1 MNIVK
6 KKQFKAESKK
16 LLDMMINAI
25 YTNKEIFLRELIS
38 NASDAIDKLYYR
50 SLTAKNM
57 KINKDDLQIRIAMDK
72 EKRTITII
80 DNGIGMTEE
89 ELETNLGT
97 IAKSGSELFKENN
110 EKKKD
115 IDIIGQFGVGFY
127 SAFMISNQVVVKSKS
142 IDSKNA
148 YCWISSGAEGYSIEE
163 CEKKENGTEII
174 LSLKENTDEINYDEF
189 LEEYTIERLIKKYSD
204 YIHYPIKMTIT
215 KETKKEDSE
224 ETTIEKEYKTLN
236 SMIPIWKKTKEKV
249 KEEEYND
256 FYTDKFYDYEKP
268 IRIFRN
274 VVEGRV
280 SYTSLLFIPSHAPYD
295 YYTKE
300 YEKGLQLYSK
310 GVMIMEKCSELLP
323 DYFSFVKGLID
334 SEDISL
340 NISRETTQE
349 NYQIEQIAKT
359 LETKIKKELET
370 MLQED
375 RKNYETFFESFGSQL
390 KYGIY
395 SSYGMKKEMLSD
407 LLLYISSK
415 DKKYITLKEYVA
427 NMSTDQDII
436 YYACGETIEKID
448 LLPQVESVK
457 EKDFEILYLTDY
469 MDEFVLKTMQEYDGK
484 KFMNVADEKMNL
496 DTEEEKEALKKANE
510 KNQEL
515 FQKMKEY
522 LKEEVNT
529 IQYTH
534 RLKNHPVCL
543 TSKGEVSLEME
554 KVLNAMPNNQN
565 VKAEITMEINENHE
579 ICKKLE
585 ELYQK
590 KDFEALEK
598 YTKILFAQARLIE
611 GLSIENP
618 TEISN
623 LVCELLSK

>member
-1 MNIVK
+1 MK

-50 SLTAKNM
+50 SLTEKNI
-57 KINKDDLQIRIAMDK
+57 KTKKEDLEIRLSLDK
-72 EKRTITII
+72 ENRTITIS
-80 DNGIGMTEE
+80 DNGVGMTEE
-89 ELETNLGT
+89 ELENNLGT
-97 IAKSGSELFKENN
+97 IAKSGSELFKEKND
-110 EKKKD
+110 KKKD

-127 SAFMISNQVVVKSKS
+127 SAFMVSNQVEVKSKS
-142 IDSKNA
+142 IDSDKA
-148 YCWISSGAEGYSIEE
+148 YCWSSTGAEGYTINE
-163 CEKKENGTEII
+163 CEKKENGTEIV
-174 LSLKENTDEINYDEF
+174 LSLKENSEEVNYDEF

-204 YIHYPIKMTIT
+204 YIRYPIKMMIT
-215 KETKKEDSE
+215 RETKKEESE
-224 ETTIEKEYKTLN
+224 KTVTETEDKTLN
-236 SMIPIWKKTKEKV
+236 SMIPIWKKTNSKKS
-249 KEEEYND
+249 EEEYND

-268 IRIFRN
+268 IHTFRN

-310 GVMIMEKCSELLP
+310 GVMIMEKCSDLLP
-323 DYFSFVKGLID
+323 DYFSFVKGLVD

-349 NYQIEQIAKT
+349 NFQIEQIAKT

-370 MLQED
+370 MLQEE
-375 RKNYETFFESFGSQL
+375 RENYEKFFETFGTQL

-395 SSYGMKKEMLSD
+395 SSYGMKKEMLAD
-407 LLLYISSK
+407 LLLYTSSK
-415 DKKYITLKEYVA
+415 EKKYITLKEYVE
-427 NMSTDQDII
+427 NMSNEQDMI

-457 EKDFEILYLTDY
+457 EKGFEILYLTDY
-469 MDEFVLKTMQEYDGK
+469 MDEFVLKTMQDYAGK

-496 DTEEEKEALKKANE
+496 DSEEEKLALKKANE

-522 LKEEVNT
+522 LKEQVND

-543 TSKGEVSLEME
+543 TSKGEVSVEME

-565 VKAEITMEINENHE
+565 VKAEVTMEINENHE
-579 ICKKLE
+579 IGKKLE
-585 ELYQK
+585 ALFQK
-590 KDFEALEK
+590 KDFESLEK
-598 YTKILFAQARLIE
+598 YTKILYAQARLIE
-611 GLSIENP
+611 GLTIENP

-623 LVCELLSK
+623 LVCEFLSK